1 LVGCLVSDALE
12 VLAFELGEPDAVGG
26 VGDVEIENGPDER
39 EGPLDVD
46 PSERRTDLQ
55 ALSDQRFLR
64 SFFN

>member
-1 LVGCLVSDALE
+1 

-39 EGPLDVD
+39 QAALDVD

-55 ALSDQRFLR
+55 GLSDQRFLR